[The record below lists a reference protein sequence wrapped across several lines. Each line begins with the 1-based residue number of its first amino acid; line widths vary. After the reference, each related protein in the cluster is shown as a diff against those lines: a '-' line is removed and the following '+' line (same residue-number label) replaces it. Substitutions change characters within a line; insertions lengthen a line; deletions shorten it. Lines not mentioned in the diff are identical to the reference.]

1 MTTITRGM
9 LTAPIT
15 KKTIK
20 TRESLWTKYIAYA
33 DSKSKE
39 GVVSFLKVILIIPC
53 VFMVLSIMAMAEI
66 TPNYIWF
73 IAVSMVLF
81 FVNVMAHIGNTK
93 STFHIPL
100 YHASLLLFIL
110 IPIIAYFIYL

>member
-1 MTTITRGM
+1 MTTITRSI
-9 LTAPIT
+9 LIANKT
-15 KKTIK
+15 KKETT

-33 DSKSKE
+33 DSKSNE

-73 IAVSMVLF
+73 IGVSMVLF

-93 STFHIPL
+93 SRFYIPL
-100 YHASLLLFIL
+100 YHATLLLFIL
-110 IPIIAYFIYL
+110 IPTIAYFIN